1 MGIAIHTRKKQWRVV
16 LLTLVV
22 IGFLGRVSECLAEP
36 PITAMAISLDN
47 KLLITGSQSGL
58 VVREWPSLDHGSAI
72 DCGLD
77 SIHDVCIS
85 PDGKRALVAGGS
97 PGSSGVV
104 QLRSFPELA
113 LERSWSEHH
122 DVVYKVAWSANGLEW
137 VSVSWDGYCRICKW
151 DAPASHVT
159 STSHSGPVFA
169 AAFLTLDALATAGA
183 DRTIAVWSSVSGQTS
198 RVLRQHTG
206 TVHALALQPARQD
219 GQEQLLASASED
231 RTIRFWQPSIGR
243 MVRFH
248 RLASTPRSIA
258 WTHDGRWLIAG
269 NDDGAVVQLDPTSL
283 KSFVLSNQ
291 AASVLNLVVG
301 ADDARLLVSEGS
313 ELVSIVLPK

>member
-1 MGIAIHTRKKQWRVV
+1 MGFAMHHRRKQWTGV
-16 LLTLVV
+16 LLTLLLIIFVADEC
-22 IGFLGRVSECLAEP
+22 ECLAEP

-47 KLLITGSQSGL
+47 LLVITGSQRGL
-58 VVREWPSLDHGSAI
+58 VVREWPSLDHGRAI

-85 PDGKRALVAGGS
+85 PDGKRVLVAGGS
-97 PGSSGVV
+97 PGLSGVV
-104 QLRSFPELA
+104 QLRSWPDLVM
-113 LERSWSEHH
+113 ERSWSEHH
-122 DVVYKVAWSANGLEW
+122 DVVYKVAWSTNGLEW
-137 VSVSWDGYCRICKW
+137 ISVSWDGYCRICKGN
-151 DAPASHVT
+151 APASHVT

-169 AAFLTLDALATAGA
+169 AAFLKHDAVATAGA
-183 DRTIAVWSSVSGQTS
+183 DRTIAVWNSVSGQTS

-231 RTIRFWQPSIGR
+231 RTIRFWQASIGR

-248 RLASTPRSIA
+248 RFASTPRSIA
-258 WTHDGRWLIAG
+258 WTHDGRWLIVG
-269 NDDGAVVQLDPTSL
+269 NDDGTVVQLDPTSL